1 MASDTTIAA
10 TERSVGVGGHTPW
23 WRSVAVIPVVG
34 AAALICAA
42 AWGAATFSEQHRARA
57 LQGAKLAVEQLAT
70 AAEAVVNRQF
80 LQVDGALASVQSLL
94 SRTSDV
100 GAEDFDEQGAIRGL
114 RFLSFQAFAFRD
126 LFLFERH
133 GRIRAAARRLP
144 ANWLFPADPETV
156 LRLSAAGA
164 GAIVGPQRNPATG
177 DWVVYMVRRSKVV
190 GLPEAYVAAEVPT
203 SLITTPLS
211 AFADRVGVV
220 VMLERTNGTVLAQ
233 LPKRDDAVGR
243 NSTEVLGLDGSGGK
257 VGSSLADADPAPIT
271 AVKTTLYSDLM
282 VRVSLDRDAA
292 LADWKRDRTHLAW
305 VVSGGCL
312 VLILLAGLVSFG
324 MHRQMVLG
332 AESRRARAVL
342 EDAVEAMSDG
352 FVMWDDHDRL
362 VTCNA
367 TYRDLYRLSSPFIV
381 PGALF
386 ADVIRGGALAG
397 QYPQAGN
404 NIERFVDEM
413 IAWRQSAEGSFERL
427 LPDGRWLLITE
438 RKTASGGYVGIRT
451 DITAFR
457 KALNDLADAN
467 GKVGIMLEERETRTK
482 LFDAALNNMTQG
494 LLMVDADSRIIVA
507 NGRFRE
513 LFDIDHSLD
522 LEAMTLRD
530 VFGILKASK
539 GPFAITADT
548 IVDWQLAIARAHGL
562 GEQVIEGEGERAL
575 TVMQRPM
582 PAGGFVATYEDVT
595 DRQRAEKRI
604 RYLAHH
610 DPLTKLQNRAIFR
623 HELEAALLAERPAG
637 AGVALLYLDLDRFKE
652 VNDTLGHPL
661 GDALLVAVAARLKN
675 CLRPGDAIARLG
687 GDEFAVVL
695 TAPSAVQIAETLGDS
710 FIRVIC
716 EEFIVEGHRISVGAS
731 IGVAVAEVHDV
742 DPDLLLKQADL
753 ALYEAKAQG
762 RNRICV
768 FQSEMAEKLQ
778 ERLRLEADLRR
789 GLERG
794 EFDIDYQPIFA
805 LGSDCI
811 TGYEALIR
819 WNHPE
824 GGRIS
829 PATFLP
835 LAEGNGLI
843 NDIGAWCLGRAC
855 ADMATFPDEPR
866 IAVNVSP
873 VQLKSETL
881 IDAVCEALARSGMQP
896 GRLEL
901 EITETALL
909 DEDPRIE
916 RNLFALRALGVRIA
930 LDDFGVGFSSLNH
943 IRRFPFDKIKI
954 DKVFIRE
961 ATEKQDSLAIVRSI
975 VNLAEEL
982 SMTTTAEGIETE
994 AQLRLVE
1001 ELGCTEGQG
1010 YLLGRPASV
1019 SANLLRMIK
1028 GQRQGKNGLRTG
1040 SQPIARRA

>member
-1 MASDTTIAA
+1 MTEV
-10 TERSVGVGGHTPW
+10 ERSVGRGGHTPW

-34 AAALICAA
+34 AATLICAA
-42 AWGAATFSEQHRARA
+42 VWGAVAFSEQQRTRS
-57 LQGAKLAVEQLAT
+57 LQSADRAVEQLAAT
-70 AAEAVVNRQF
+70 AEAVVNRQL
-80 LQVDGALASVQSLL
+80 LQVDGALASVQMLL
-94 SRTSDV
+94 SSPADV
-100 GAEDFDEQGAIRGL
+100 EAAEFDENGAKRSL
-114 RFLSFQAFAFRD
+114 RFFSFQAFAFRD
-126 LFLFERH
+126 LFLIEQH

-144 ANWLFPADPETV
+144 TNRLFLADPEAV

-164 GAIVGPQRNPATG
+164 GAGALVGPQFNPATG
-177 DWVVYMVRRSKVV
+177 DWVIYVVRRSNVA

-203 SLITTPLS
+203 ALITTPLS
-211 AFADRVGVV
+211 TFAERAGLV
-220 VMLERTNGTVLAQ
+220 VMLERGDGTVLAQ
-233 LPKRDDAVGR
+233 LPQRDDVIGK
-243 NSTEVLGLDGSGGK
+243 NSTEVLGLDRSG
-257 VGSSLADADPAPIT
+257 VEADSSMAGPDPAPIT
-271 AVKTTLYSDLM
+271 AVKTTPYSDLL

-292 LADWKRDRTHLAW
+292 LADWKRDRTHLVW
-305 VVSGGCL
+305 VVSSGCL

-324 MHRQMVLG
+324 MHRERRLG
-332 AESRRARAVL
+332 AESRRARAML
-342 EDAVEAMSDG
+342 EDAVDAMSDG
-352 FVMWDDHDRL
+352 FVMWDDQDRL

-367 TYRDLYRLSSPFIV
+367 TYRDLYRLSSPFIF

-386 ADVIRGGALAG
+386 ADVMRGGARAG
-397 QYPQAGN
+397 QYPQAGDDT
-404 NIERFVDEM
+404 ERFVDEV
-413 IAWRQSAEGSFERL
+413 IAWRRSARGSFERL
-427 LPDGRWLLITE
+427 LPDGRWLRITE

-451 DITAFR
+451 DITAFK

-467 GKVGIMLEERETRTK
+467 GKVGIMLAERETRTK

-494 LLMVDADSRIIVA
+494 LLMVDEGGRIIVA

-513 LFDIDHSLD
+513 LFDIDHALD
-522 LEAMTLRD
+522 LETMTLHD
-530 VFGILKASK
+530 VFALVKATK
-539 GPFAITADT
+539 GPFAATADT
-548 IVDWQLAIARAHGL
+548 IVDWQLTVARAHRL
-562 GEQVIEGEGERAL
+562 SEQVIEGEMDHSL

-604 RYLAHH
+604 RHLAHH
-610 DPLTKLQNRAIFR
+610 DPLTTLQNRTVFR
-623 HELEAALLAERPAG
+623 RELEAALLAERPPEV
-637 AGVALLYLDLDRFKE
+637 GVALLYLDLDRFKE
-652 VNDTLGHPL
+652 VNDTLGHPV
-661 GDALLVAVAARLKN
+661 GDALLVAAAARLKN
-675 CLRPGDAIARLG
+675 CLRRGDAIARLG

-695 TAPSAVQIAETLGDS
+695 SAPSALQVAETLGAR
-710 FIRVIC
+710 FIKVIG
-716 EEFIVEGHRISVGAS
+716 EEFSVEGHRISVGAS
-731 IGVAVAEVHDV
+731 VGVAVAELHDA

-762 RNRICV
+762 RNRVCM
-768 FQSEMAEKLQ
+768 FRSEMSEKLE
-778 ERLRLEADLRR
+778 ERLRLEGDLRR

-805 LGSDCI
+805 LGSGRV
-811 TGYEALIR
+811 TGHEALIR

-824 GGRIS
+824 RGRIP
-829 PATFLP
+829 PATFVP
-835 LAEGNGLI
+835 LAEANGLI

-855 ADMATFPDEPR
+855 ADMAAFPNQPR

-881 IDAVCEALARSGMQP
+881 ADAVREALARSGMPP

-901 EITETALL
+901 EVTETALL

-954 DKVFIRE
+954 DKLFIRE
-961 ATEKQDSLAIVRSI
+961 ATEKQDSRAIVRSI
-975 VNLAEEL
+975 VNLAQQL

-1019 SANLLRMIK
+1019 TTNLLRTVE
-1028 GQRQGKNGLRTG
+1028 GQCQRTIGLSPGPETT
-1040 SQPIARRA
+1040 ALRA